1 MCQLNQQMQNG
12 YNVLVMFSWRK
23 DPITMYSQTEF
34 YRLPLRK
41 ADTSSLHQFSL
52 SLRKALPWILCKVN
66 LLNKETFYGPLSVQC
81 FVLLTI
87 IRFKFLFNLYKSS
100 FRQMNAKF
108 LSVCQYRQIHWQ
120 LLTWLSYGS
129 TDMNWQTDNWQIL
142 LVCQYRQ
149 IHWQLL
155 TWLS

>member
-1 MCQLNQQMQNG
+1 MPPFFCTMTDVFIVTPPRQFLWTLKMMCQLNQQIQNG

-23 DPITMYSQTEF
+23 GPITMYSQTEF

-66 LLNKETFYGPLSVQC
+66 PLNKETFYGPLSVQC

-100 FRQMNAKF
+100 FQQMNAKF
-108 LSVCQYRQIHWQ
+108 LSVCQYRQIH
-120 LLTWLSYGS
+120 
-129 TDMNWQTDNWQIL
+129 
-142 LVCQYRQ
+142 
-149 IHWQLL
+149 
-155 TWLS
+155 